1 VRAVRML
8 GREQVEVIGRPDPEP
23 SGDRVVVQ
31 VMASALCGS
40 ERHAYFGP
48 EPRTGNGGHEGAG
61 VVVGTDA
68 ARHCRV
74 GDRVLVFA
82 ASHCGR
88 CQHCLRGRWILCRAR
103 QPAPPPA
110 GGMHA
115 QLALVR
121 DDLCFGIPDD
131 VSFEQAALLGDV
143 LGTPFRALRRLGASA
158 LDTVL
163 ILGQGPIGLAATM
176 LCRFMG
182 ARVIAVDINDYRLER
197 AAAAGATRVV
207 NPDREEVRAVALELT
222 DGEGADLALE
232 CSATADGAAACVAAV
247 RPAGRVAF
255 LGLTSTLTLDV
266 TSQLILR
273 DLQVIGSWYSD
284 PADLADLAA
293 MVRRGLDLSPLVTHH
308 YGIEDAAQAFATFFG
323 GRSAKVIL
331 DPAS

>member
-1 VRAVRML
+1 ML
-8 GREQVEVIGRPDPEP
+8 GREQVEVIDRPDPEP
-23 SGDRVVVQ
+23 AGDLVVVQ

-48 EPRTGNGGHEGAG
+48 EPRAGNGGHEGAG
-61 VVVGTDA
+61 VVVATDA
-68 ARHCRV
+68 ARHCSV

-82 ASHCGR
+82 ATHCGR

-103 QPAPPPA
+103 RPTQT

-121 DDLCFGIPDD
+121 DDLCFAIPAG

-163 ILGQGPIGLAATM
+163 IVGQGPIGLAATM
-176 LCRFMG
+176 LCRFLG

-197 AAAAGATRVV
+197 AGAAGAARVV
-207 NPDREEVRAVALELT
+207 NPVREDVRSVALELT

-255 LGLTSTLTLDV
+255 LGLTSELTLDV
-266 TSQLILR
+266 TPQLILR

-293 MVRRGLDLSPLVTHH
+293 MIRRGLDLGPLVTHH

-331 DPAS
+331 DPAG

>member
-1 VRAVRML
+1 ML
-8 GREQVEVIGRPDPEP
+8 GHEQVEVIDRPDPEP
-23 SGDRVVVQ
+23 AGDRVVVR

-48 EPRTGNGGHEGAG
+48 EPRAGNGGHEGAG
-61 VVVGTDA
+61 VVVATDS

-103 QPAPPPA
+103 QPAQT

-121 DDLCFGIPDD
+121 DDLCFAIPDD
-131 VSFEQAALLGDV
+131 VTFEQAALLGDV

-163 ILGQGPIGLAATM
+163 ITGQGPIGLAATM
-176 LCRFMG
+176 LCRFLG
-182 ARVIAVDINDYRLER
+182 ARVIAADVNDYRLER

-207 NPDREEVRAVALELT
+207 NPLREDVRSAVLELT

-232 CSATADGAAACVAAV
+232 CSATADGAATCLAAV
-247 RPAGRVAF
+247 RTAGRVAF
-255 LGLTSTLTLDV
+255 LGLTGKLTIDV
-266 TSQLILR
+266 TPQLILR

-284 PADLADLAA
+284 PADLAELAA

-308 YGIEDAAQAFATFFG
+308 YGIEDAAQAFVTFFG

-331 DPAS
+331 APAG

>member
-1 VRAVRML
+1 VRAVRIL
-8 GREQVEVIGRPDPEP
+8 GREQVEVIDRPDPEP
-23 SGDRVVVQ
+23 AGDRVVVQ

-48 EPRTGNGGHEGAG
+48 EPRAGNGGHEAAG
-61 VVVGTDA
+61 VVVATDS
-68 ARHCRV
+68 ARHSSV

-88 CQHCLRGRWILCRAR
+88 CRHCLRGRWILCRAR
-103 QPAPPPA
+103 VPAPT

-131 VSFEQAALLGDV
+131 VPFEQAALLGDV

-163 ILGQGPIGLAATM
+163 IVGQGPIGLAATM

-207 NPDREEVRAVALELT
+207 NPLREEVGPVALEMT
-222 DGEGADLALE
+222 DGDGADLALE
-232 CSATADGAAACVAAV
+232 CSATAAGAAACVAAV

-255 LGLTSTLTLDV
+255 LGLTGKLTIDI
-266 TSQLILR
+266 TPQLILR

-284 PADLADLAA
+284 PADLAELIAI
-293 MVRRGLDLSPLVTHH
+293 VRRGLDLSPLVTHH
-308 YGIEDAAQAFATFFG
+308 YGIDDAAEAFATFFS

-331 DPAS
+331 DPAG

>member
-1 VRAVRML
+1 ML
-8 GREQVEVIGRPDPEP
+8 GRERVEVIDRPEP
-23 SGDRVVVQ
+23 EPAGDRVVVR

-40 ERHAYFGP
+40 ERHAYAGP
-48 EPRTGNGGHEGAG
+48 EPRAGNGGHEGAG
-61 VVVGTDA
+61 VVVAADA

-82 ASHCGR
+82 ASPCGR
-88 CQHCLRGRWILCRAR
+88 CRHCLGGRWILCRAR
-103 QPAPPPA
+103 VPAPT

-121 DDLCFGIPDD
+121 DDLCFPIPAD
-131 VSFEQAALLGDV
+131 VSFEQAALLSDA

-163 ILGQGPIGLAATM
+163 ITGQGPVGLAATM
-176 LCRFMG
+176 LCRFLG
-182 ARVIAVDINDYRLER
+182 ARVLAADINDYRLER

-207 NPDREEVRAVALELT
+207 NPLREDLRAAALELT

-232 CSATADGAAACVAAV
+232 CSASADGAAACVAAV

-255 LGLTSTLTLDV
+255 IGLTGPLTLDI
-266 TSQLILR
+266 TAQLILR
-273 DLQVIGSWYSD
+273 DLQLIGSWYSD
-284 PADLADLAA
+284 PADLAQLASI
-293 MVRRGLDLSPLVTHH
+293 VRRGLDLSPLVTHR
-308 YGIEDAAQAFATFFG
+308 YGIEEAGEAFATFFG

-331 DPAS
+331 EPSR

>member
-1 VRAVRML
+1 ML
-8 GREQVEVIGRPDPEP
+8 GRERVEVIDRPEP
-23 SGDRVVVQ
+23 EPAGDRVVVR

-40 ERHAYFGP
+40 ERHAYAGP
-48 EPRTGNGGHEGAG
+48 EPRAGNGGHEAAG
-61 VVVGTDA
+61 VVVAADA

-82 ASHCGR
+82 ASPCGR
-88 CQHCLRGRWILCRAR
+88 CRHCLAGRWILCRAR
-103 QPAPPPA
+103 VPAPT

-121 DDLCFGIPDD
+121 DDLCFAIPGDL
-131 VSFEQAALLGDV
+131 SFEQAALLSDV

-163 ILGQGPIGLAATM
+163 ITGQGPVGLAATM
-176 LCRFMG
+176 LCRFLG
-182 ARVIAVDINDYRLER
+182 ARVLAADINDYRLER

-207 NPDREEVRAVALELT
+207 NPLREDIRSAALELT

-247 RPAGRVAF
+247 RTAGRVAF
-255 LGLTSTLTLDV
+255 IGLTGPVTLDI
-266 TSQLILR
+266 TAQLILR
-273 DLQVIGSWYSD
+273 DLQLIGSWYSD
-284 PADLADLAA
+284 PADLAELASI
-293 MVRRGLDLSPLVTHH
+293 VRRGLDLSPLVTHR
-308 YGIEDAAQAFATFFG
+308 YGIEEAGEAFATFFG

-331 DPAS
+331 EPSR